1 MEEASNQV
9 ESSLRGEKYEYEKK
23 IADLEKEKHHELQ
36 ELNSKYE
43 KLQMEEA
50 E

>member
-23 IADLEKEKHHELQ
+23 IADLEKVKHAELQ
-36 ELNSKYE
+36 QLNRQYE
-43 KLQMEEA
+43 KLQ
-50 E
+50 